1 MYLTS
6 NIDDAINHSTSK
18 GLKLIFVLGE
28 KNKVL
33 NNKASIQSVS
43 LNKLLSKELVT
54 VTKKNRSRKV
64 LEITSRIIESR
75 SKEIVFVTDLE
86 ILFDR
91 SLEVE
96 PVRLLETCA
105 KHKTLMVLWPGDKT
119 ISGLSYATPSHPE
132 YRNYKAS
139 DLRDAIFLT
148 V

>member
-6 NIDDAINHSTSK
+6 NIDDAINYSTSK

-64 LEITSRIIESR
+64 LEITSRIIESK

-105 KHKTLMVLWPGDKT
+105 KHKTIMVLWPGDKT
-119 ISGLSYATPSHPE
+119 SSGLSYATPSHPE

-139 DLRDAIFLT
+139 DLRDVIFLT
-148 V
+148 I